1 MLSPTPDGELIGKAE
16 VKAIFDIGKVG
27 KVCGCGVTS
36 GVIKRSGQVRVMRGD
51 TILHM
56 GNIKTLKSFKLDVNE
71 VKSGSECGINLHEW
85 EDIAVGDVL
94 ECYSGGG
101 SKDIAESSSSSGG
114 KKKGD
119 GDSGVDSS
127 KEKTKVRK
135 KRRKRVE
142 NKT

>member
-1 MLSPTPDGELIGKAE
+1 
-16 VKAIFDIGKVG
+16 
-27 KVCGCGVTS
+27 
-36 GVIKRSGQVRVMRGD
+36 VRVMRGD

-101 SKDIAESSSSSGG
+101 SKDIAESSSGG

-119 GDSGVDSS
+119 GDSGADSSSS

-142 NKT
+142 S